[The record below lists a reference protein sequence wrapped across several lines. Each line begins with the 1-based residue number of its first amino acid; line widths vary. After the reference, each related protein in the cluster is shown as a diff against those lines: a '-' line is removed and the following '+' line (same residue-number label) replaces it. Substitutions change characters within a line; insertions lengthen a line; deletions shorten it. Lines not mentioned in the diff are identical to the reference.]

1 MWKQKHLPPD
11 DVSPLSS
18 DEEPDDEAFLGP
30 FFFSLA
36 LAALPLLFSES
47 IVHYKKN
54 TKWFI
59 GDLETRILYGKL
71 TTLRTVQLY

>member
-1 MWKQKHLPPD
+1 MHKQKHSPPD

-18 DEEPDDEAFLGP
+18 DEEPDDEAFLAP

-47 IVHYKKN
+47 IVHCKKN
-54 TKWFI
+54 TKWFT
-59 GDLETRILYGKL
+59 GDLETCSLHCKFRPI
-71 TTLRTVQLY
+71 RTVT

>member
-1 MWKQKHLPPD
+1 MHKQKHSPPD

-18 DEEPDDEAFLGP
+18 DEEPDDEAFLAP

-47 IVHYKKN
+47 IVH
-54 TKWFI
+54 
-59 GDLETRILYGKL
+59 
-71 TTLRTVQLY
+71 